1 MHVRFTLLPGDPAQL
16 GNAIRFYED
25 EGRPQI
31 EGELGSLGLCLFEN
45 AELGVA
51 AVETW
56 WVSGDAMRATE
67 KTEDPM
73 RARAAKM
80 AVATTSVERFQIG
93 IYLRAARPHPGAGLR
108 LTRMDTEPARLD
120 AAVTAYQDTAVPWLT
135 DTDGFCETMLY
146 VDRRTGRAISETVW
160 RDSNALAASRSAS
173 AAMRVETV
181 AATDSVV
188 RAVEEYQLV
197 STSVRRG

>member
-16 GNAIRFYED
+16 GNAIRFYE
-25 EGRPQI
+25 EEVRPQL
-31 EGELGSLGLCLFEN
+31 EGEAGSLGLSLFEN

-56 WVSGDAMRATE
+56 WVSGDAMRETE
-67 KTEDPM
+67 KTEAPM
-73 RARAAKM
+73 RTKAARM
-80 AVATTSVERFQIG
+80 AVATTSVERFQVG
-93 IYLRAARPHPGAGLR
+93 SYLRAARPHPGAGLR
-108 LTRMDTEPARLD
+108 LTRLDTDPARLD

-173 AAMRVETV
+173 AAIRVETV
-181 AATDSVV
+181 EATDTVV
-188 RAVEEYQLV
+188 RAVEEYRLV
-197 STSVRRG
+197 STSLRRG